1 MKKLVLSILCML
13 ALSINALAQ
22 KTPQELGQYIF
33 KALRSENIKAVHS
46 YIATPE
52 EVLIF
57 SKKLGKNYSSQE
69 AEDFKKD
76 QIETDS
82 AFTRK
87 CRFVLDDGKQR
98 SIEWNKTELV
108 EVKSLTE
115 TYQLSS
121 LDESKTIEF
130 GPIEIIFSYADKKY
144 VLTLETAFDAIGR
157 WRISGEKLTLASYKE

>member
-1 MKKLVLSILCML
+1 MKKLSLSLL
-13 ALSINALAQ
+13 FALLYSIGAYSQ
-22 KTPQELGQYIF
+22 KTPEELGQYIF
-33 KALRSENIKAVHS
+33 KALRTENIKAVHT
-46 YIATPE
+46 YIGSPE

-57 SKKLGKNYSSQE
+57 SKKLGRSYTSQE

-130 GPIEIIFSYADKKY
+130 GPIEIIFSYAEKKY